1 MARPAHQIPSLSA
14 VVVVGRRVRAHFAE
28 PLNLGVGTRIARI
41 EGILG
46 APALATFARRTIS
59 LHDISAAFD
68 PEERDV
74 TEDAGLLGAFVTADL
89 RNLTALVEVVDLSGG
104 GAIVS
109 L

>member
-1 MARPAHQIPSLSA
+1 MARPAHQPPSLSA
-14 VVVVGRRVRAHFAE
+14 VAVVGRRVRAHFAE
-28 PLNLGVGTRIARI
+28 PLNLGVGIRIARI

-68 PEERDV
+68 TEKRDV
-74 TEDAGLLGAFVTADL
+74 TTDAGLLGAFVTADR
-89 RNLTALVEVVDLSGG
+89 RNLTALEVVVPSGG
-104 GAIVS
+104 ATVS

>member
-1 MARPAHQIPSLSA
+1 MARPAHQIPSLAA

-28 PLNLGVGTRIARI
+28 PLNLGVGIRIARI

-68 PEERDV
+68 PEKRDV
-74 TEDAGLLGAFVTADL
+74 TIDAGLLGAFVTADR
-89 RNLTALVEVVDLSGG
+89 RNLTALEVVVPSG